1 MFVKKSSRVLVALL
15 SVIMIINLMGVCTAS
30 ADTGIEIILTDV
42 TESNPTTMTGEAK
55 IKVSVKG
62 ASGSISA
69 VQTALKFS
77 GDLKYKSIDFL
88 QGTNNPPSCVHIP
101 PNAALANS
109 TGRLLPSIATNNQG
123 KLTFGDDVTPLFVL
137 TFAGE
142 PGDSVELALDTDSE
156 AGSYLAVNGSY
167 IDAED
172 NVSPVTAKASNTDNK
187 GIKATVKVVMDK
199 VSNFRVISG
208 EKYADSRIT
217 LAIINEDTGSTIS
230 TVLNTIADID
240 GGHVDSSVSDTTFV
254 VENTVLAGDTYTVQ
268 LTGEGYVSVVK
279 TGVDFSKE
287 LVIKNDEF
295 IPGDVNSDGVV
306 DTKDKTAFEEA
317 KNGEYN
323 QFADIN
329 RSGSVDEGDNVYKH
343 ITEDTSTVPA
353 KVKGLSLSA
362 SDTTIN
368 ASWDVPSDGGSAI
381 TEYKVLYGT
390 SESKLTST
398 VTVKENNAQITGLS
412 RNTIYYVKV
421 AAVNSKGTGEYS
433 DIKNVTIPKKDDDSG
448 SGGGGG
454 GGGGGFGGGGGISTP
469 PVVTPPVTTPS
480 GFTDL
485 TNYEW
490 ASDAIYSL
498 RDEGIINGISATQF
512 APQNNIRRADF
523 ILILV
528 RMMKLT
534 GDTSTN
540 FADVPEGS
548 YYYDAVAIAKAHGI
562 ATGDG
567 LNFMPENSITRQDL
581 ITLAYRAFV
590 NSGKLTPSD
599 DLSVLD
605 SFSDKDTVSDYAKEA
620 MASMVTAG
628 IIKGADGKLNPLGNA
643 TRAEVAVMCQRLNE
657 LLK

>member
-1 MFVKKSSRVLVALL
+1 MFVKKSFRVLVAVLT
-15 SVIMIINLMGVCTAS
+15 VIMTVNLMGVCTVS
-30 ADTGIEIILTDV
+30 ANSGIEIILTDV

-62 ASGSISA
+62 AGGSVSA

-109 TGRLLPSIATNNQG
+109 TGKLLPSIATNNQG

-137 TFAGE
+137 TFVGE
-142 PGDSVELALDTDSE
+142 PGDSVELALDTESE

-172 NVSPVTAKASNTDNK
+172 NVSPVTASASNTDNK
-187 GIKATVKVVMDK
+187 GTKATVKVVMDK

-217 LAIINEDTGSTIS
+217 LAIINEETGSTIS

-254 VENTVLAGDTYTVQ
+254 VENTVLAGDTYTVK
-268 LTGEGYVSVVK
+268 LTGEGYVSVVM
-279 TGVDFSKE
+279 TGVDFSKV

-306 DTKDKTAFEEA
+306 DINDKTAFEEA

-329 RSGSVDEGDNVYKH
+329 RSNSVDEGDNVYNH
-343 ITEDTSTVPA
+343 ITEDTSTVPS
-353 KVKGLSLSA
+353 KVKGLTLSV

-368 ASWDVPSDGGSAI
+368 ASWSAPSDGGSPI

-390 SESKLTST
+390 SESSLTST
-398 VTVKENNAQITGLS
+398 LRAKKNDAQITGLS
-412 RNTIYYVKV
+412 RDTTYYVKV
-421 AAVNSKGTGEYS
+421 AAVNSKGEGEYS
-433 DIKNVTIPKKDDDSG
+433 DVKSITTPKKKEDSG
-448 SGGGGG
+448 SG
-454 GGGGGFGGGGGISTP
+454 GGGGGFGGGGGTSVP
-469 PVVTPPVTTPS
+469 PVVTPPVTTPN

-485 TNYEW
+485 ANYEW

-540 FADVPEGS
+540 FADVPFGS
-548 YYYDAVAIAKAHGI
+548 YYYDAVAVAKAHGI

-567 LNFMPENSITRQDL
+567 VNFMPENTITRQDL
-581 ITLAYRAFV
+581 ITLSYRAFV
-590 NSGKLTPSD
+590 NSGKITPSG
-599 DLSVLD
+599 DLSALD
-605 SFSDKDTVSDYAKEA
+605 TFSDKDTVSEYAREA
-620 MASMVTAG
+620 MASMVNAG

-657 LLK
+657 LIK